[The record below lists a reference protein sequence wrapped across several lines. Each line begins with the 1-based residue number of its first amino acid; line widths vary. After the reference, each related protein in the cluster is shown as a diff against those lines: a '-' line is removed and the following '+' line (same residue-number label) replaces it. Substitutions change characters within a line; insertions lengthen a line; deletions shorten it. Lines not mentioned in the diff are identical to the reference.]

1 MKILL
6 AIGAGIMFGLVS
18 VMATVILMIPVGII
32 GVIVFF
38 AGKAAGLTFTL
49 PVILMA
55 AALGLIVLAAFLYVI
70 ALACVPLAVFFPAYA
85 LYFMA
90 DRYPP
95 LNAVLNPPPPQPPM
109 VPQAVPLPQ
118 PIG

>member
-1 MKILL
+1 
-6 AIGAGIMFGLVS
+6 
-18 VMATVILMIPVGII
+18 MATN
-32 GVIVFF
+32 VFRF
-38 AGKAAGLTFTL
+38 S
-49 PVILMA
+49 
-55 AALGLIVLAAFLYVI
+55 AALGFVAWIASWLLLRLDPAPAFLLLGPLV
-70 ALACVPLAVFFPAYA
+70 CVPLAVFFPAYA